1 MCIRDSSKTT
11 TTAPTTTNEP
21 APTTKA
27 PEVVETSG
35 TATTPATTTTAT
47 TTATTKAGTAD
58 GVDNTTT
65 PTYTPPAWLQ
75 PSSYEEQALDVI
87 GKISL
92 WVTALAAAISSLMV
106 VVGAVPGLKE
116 NLKQLTGKK

>member
-1 MCIRDSSKTT
+1 LDVTP
-11 TTAPTTTNEP
+11 TA
-21 APTTKA
+21 
-27 PEVVETSG
+27 
-35 TATTPATTTTAT
+35 
-47 TTATTKAGTAD
+47 
-58 GVDNTTT
+58 
-65 PTYTPPAWLQ
+65 TYTPPAWLQ
-75 PSSYEEQALDVI
+75 PSSYEEQALEVI

>member
-1 MCIRDSSKTT
+1 MVE
-11 TTAPTTTNEP
+11 PT
-21 APTTKA
+21 
-27 PEVVETSG
+27 G
-35 TATTPATTTTAT
+35 TTTPATTTPAT
-47 TTATTKAGTAD
+47 TGTEKPTGSNVATVTPTA
-58 GVDNTTT
+58 
-65 PTYTPPAWLQ
+65 TYTPPAWLQ

-116 NLKQLTGKK
+116 SLKKMANKK

>member
-1 MCIRDSSKTT
+1 MTGPDALT
-11 TTAPTTTNEP
+11 
-21 APTTKA
+21 
-27 PEVVETSG
+27 
-35 TATTPATTTTAT
+35 
-47 TTATTKAGTAD
+47 
-58 GVDNTTT
+58 NTTT

-75 PSSYEEQALDVI
+75 PSSYEEQALEVI